1 MTSHR
6 ASARTLRILVR
17 LFALNAV
24 ATGLACVVFGP
35 GLLSGSGSVI
45 APDLAQEFRFLS
57 VWWLAVGVYLW
68 MLAARA
74 HAATA
79 EFRMVCVVLFASGVA
94 RWVTFATHG
103 WPAPLF
109 VMVATIEI
117 AAPAPLWWLQAR
129 VASRQATRLETAVPT
144 PARGHANRSV
154 S

>member
-1 MTSHR
+1 MTPHG
-6 ASARTLRILVR
+6 AAARTLRILVR

-35 GLLSGSGSVI
+35 ELLSGGDSVI

-74 HAATA
+74 HSATA

-109 VMVATIEI
+109 VVVATIEI
-117 AAPAPLWWLQAR
+117 VAPAPLWWLQSR
-129 VASRQATRLETAVPT
+129 VAARSAVRPEAMAS
-144 PARGHANRSV
+144 PGHADRSV